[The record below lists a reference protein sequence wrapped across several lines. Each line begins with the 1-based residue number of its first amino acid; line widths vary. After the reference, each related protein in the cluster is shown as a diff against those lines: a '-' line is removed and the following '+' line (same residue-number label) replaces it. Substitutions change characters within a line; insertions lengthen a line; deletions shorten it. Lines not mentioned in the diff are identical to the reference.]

1 MRPAAACLQDTA
13 VRSAVGEGLA
23 LCPLGAHQ
31 RAAAVGKARVDVH
44 RRGAL
49 YHTDTHARIT
59 ARYTRARRDRARET
73 ETETGRERERQR
85 ERERESCGGRGG

>member
-1 MRPAAACLQDTA
+1 MTGKQTQTSPPEHALCLRPAAACLQDAA

-23 LCPLGAHQ
+23 LRPLGAHQ

-49 YHTDTHARIT
+49 YHTDTHAR
-59 ARYTRARRDRARET
+59 ALLLRD
-73 ETETGRERERQR
+73 
-85 ERERESCGGRGG
+85 